1 MKTLLNKIDHGMAAF
16 EKTVMLVMG
25 VALFVLMTWCVL
37 GRYVFRL
44 SCPYQ
49 TELAQTFHMW
59 LCFLGSSYLFSIN
72 DNPNVEIFPSKVMAC
87 KNMLFKKIYFTI
99 VYLSCYIFVIPCV
112 QYGII
117 NIPKYAAQKTVYYGY
132 SFIWVYG
139 AAVFGFIMIAI
150 RIALC
155 ILDIWFG
162 TYFEKYGPAA
172 KTTEED
178 GGAQS

>member
-1 MKTLLNKIDHGMAAF
+1 MKTALNTIDRGLAAF
-16 EKTVMLVMG
+16 ERAVMLVMG

-37 GRYVFRL
+37 GRYCFRL

-72 DNPNVEIFPSKVMAC
+72 DNPNVEIFPSKVMAS
-87 KNMLFKKIYFTI
+87 KNMLFKRVYFTL
-99 VYLSCYIFVIPCV
+99 VYLTNYIFVLPCV
-112 QYGII
+112 YYGII
-117 NIPKYAAQKTVYYGY
+117 NIPNYMAQKTVYYGY
-132 SFIWVYG
+132 SFIYVYG

-162 TYFEKYGPAA
+162 TYFEKYGPPAA
-172 KTTEED
+172 AEEE
-178 GGAQS
+178 GGAKA